1 MKKIHFNLKKILIL
15 ILISIIIIYGLLSC
29 TNHRR
34 TKPVKAHSRKIKVK
48 RNIYYCSD
56 KFHKTDKERKKHR
69 LDIFYP
75 KEGKNHPVIFF
86 VHGGSWSF
94 GDKSWYNYLGYS
106 FARRGFVTVITS
118 YRLAPD
124 NVFPSQPE
132 DVATALGFVYD
143 NIAEYNGDRNKI
155 FIGGHSAGAHLV
167 ALVILD
173 EKYQKFY
180 KFDRTKI
187 KGVTLLSGVYII
199 SEEFLIKERYSKLA
213 YKVFTEDKKVWRDAS
228 PFYHIEKKK
237 LPPFLI
243 CYAEKDWLLLKYQS
257 KIMHKKLVKYGIES
271 EIHEVPTKNH
281 YSEIIFAQFSDD
293 PLNKELISF
302 INKILDREE

>member
-1 MKKIHFNLKKILIL
+1 M
-15 ILISIIIIYGLLSC
+15 SIIILCGLMNC

-34 TKPVKAHSRKIKVK
+34 VKTQNPSSQKIKVK
-48 RNIYYCSD
+48 RNIYYYNEKSR
-56 KFHKTDKERKKHR
+56 KTDKEVKKHR

-75 KEGKNHPVIFF
+75 KEAKAHPVIFF

-106 FARRGFVTVITS
+106 FARKGFVTVIIS

-124 NVFPSQPE
+124 NVFPSQAE
-132 DVATALGFVYD
+132 DVATALGFVFN
-143 NIAEYNGDRNKI
+143 NIERYNGDRNKI

-167 ALVILD
+167 SLVILD
-173 EKYQKFY
+173 EKYKKIY
-180 KFDRTKI
+180 NFDRTKI
-187 KGVTLLSGVYII
+187 KGVALLSGVYII
-199 SEEFLIKERYSKLA
+199 SEEFLIKERHSKLA
-213 YKVFTEDKKVWRDAS
+213 YKVFTKDNEVWKDAS

-257 KIMHKKLVKYGIES
+257 KIMHKKLIKFGIES

-281 YSEIIFAQFSDD
+281 YSEIIFAQFADD
-293 PLNKELISF
+293 PLHKVLISF
-302 INKILDREE
+302 INNILDKEK